1 MSIWKQFAHGRNLM
15 HHETGQSADLLRKP
29 RSEGEIDLLLL
40 DLDAEAWTRLITGGL
55 VNGVIKLPVTSD
67 IN

>member
-1 MSIWKQFAHGRNLM
+1 M